1 VSDLRERTIAI
12 DKARVWHPYT
22 EMSRYREEVEP
33 LVVVRAKGSRLYDAD
48 GRRYIDGNASW
59 WTSTLGHNHPRLV
72 AALVK
77 QAEQLCHT
85 SLAGIAHPAASDL
98 AEAICAAA
106 PSGLEHVFYSD
117 NGSTAVEVGMK
128 LALQYWAQNGHPERC
143 AFIALDNAF
152 HGETLGVTALG
163 GVDVFRAPFQKVL
176 LECLRV
182 PTPAGEGNLD
192 RSLESLRQ
200 VFTQHGD
207 RIAAVVVESMIQGA
221 AGMQIYDPEFLRQAR
236 SLCTEHDVFLIC
248 DEVFSGY
255 GRTGP
260 MWACEHADVVPDIL
274 CTAKGF
280 SGGMLP
286 MAATLTTDR
295 IFQGFLGSP
304 ERAFYYGHTFCGNPL
319 GASVAIEVLRVFED
333 ESILAASVPKAERIA
348 RTFRD
353 MELLAGVTR
362 SRSIGM
368 VGAIDLEGGEGY
380 LADIGWRVYER
391 ARERGAYL
399 RPLGNVVYIT
409 PSLNISD
416 EDLDELLEIVRESVS
431 EILALS

>member
-1 VSDLRERTIAI
+1 MSDLRERTIAI

-22 EMSRYREEVEP
+22 EMSRYRADVEP

-48 GRRYIDGNASW
+48 GCRYIDGNASW

-72 AALVK
+72 AALTR
-77 QAEQLCHT
+77 QADQLCHT
-85 SLAGIAHPAASDL
+85 SLAGIAHPAAADL
-98 AEAICAAA
+98 AEHICAVA
-106 PSGLEHVFYSD
+106 PAGLEHVFYSD

-128 LALQYWAQNGHPERC
+128 LALQYWAQNGRPERC
-143 AFIALDNAF
+143 AFIALENAF

-163 GVDVFRAPFQKVL
+163 GVEVFREPFSKVL
-176 LECLRV
+176 LECLRI
-182 PTPAGEGNLD
+182 PSPAGDCAASLD
-192 RSLESLRQ
+192 RLRELLSEN
-200 VFTQHGD
+200 GD
-207 RIAAVVVESMIQGA
+207 RIAALVVESMIQGA

-236 SLCTEHDVFLIC
+236 TLCTEHDVFLVC
-248 DEVFSGY
+248 DEVFAGY

-260 MWACEHADVVPDIL
+260 MWASEHADVVPDIL

-319 GASVAIEVLRVFED
+319 GAAVALEVLRIFED
-333 ESILAASVPKAERIA
+333 ESILAAAIPKAERIA
-348 RTFRD
+348 STFKE
-353 MELLAGVTR
+353 MGSWSGVTR
-362 SRSIGM
+362 PRSLGM
-368 VGAIDLEGGEGY
+368 VGAIDLEGDGGY
-380 LADIGWRVYER
+380 LADAGWRVYER

-409 PSLNISD
+409 PSLNIID
-416 EDLDELLEIVRESVS
+416 EDLDELLGIVRESVS
-431 EILALS
+431 EVLQSA